1 MNARAD
7 QVRHQIEAAFSGV
20 PYPGDDRITYA
31 PDAWECAEL
40 AANFRGRQ
48 WKDVP
53 VEVLRAHAA
62 HLSLFSAVALPY
74 YLPAYLLAAF
84 DDLDIRD
91 FLLSELSMPAPGFA
105 PLAAAQ
111 KNAIKAFLQCMR
123 DEAQGDISRSHWS
136 NALEQYWDRD
146 WR

>member
-7 QVRHQIEAAFSGV
+7 QVKQRIEAAFSGV
-20 PYPGDDRITYA
+20 PYPGDDHITYA

-40 AANFRGRQ
+40 TADFRGRR

-62 HLSLFSAVALPY
+62 HLSLFSAAALPY

-84 DDLDIRD
+84 DDLDVRD
-91 FLLSELSMPAPGFA
+91 FLLSELDTPASRFE
-105 PLAAAQ
+105 PLTAAQ
-111 KNAIKAFLQCMR
+111 KNAIKAFLQWMR
-123 DEAQGDISRSHWS
+123 DEAQGDISRTHWS
-136 NALEQYWDRD
+136 NALERYWDRD